1 LKHELFSPV
10 KLGPLT
16 LKNRSIRS
24 AAFEGMCPGG
34 IPSDKL
40 IEYHRSLAAGG
51 IGMTTVAYVS
61 VTDQGRTFSHQAWAS
76 PGTVAP
82 FRRLTDAVHAE
93 GGAASI
99 QLGHGGNMGDKNIS
113 RLRPVAPSAKVNLF
127 GLSLPRKMNEN
138 DIKEVIAAHGTA
150 VLQAREAG
158 FDAVEIH
165 AGHGYLISQFL
176 SPYTNRRRDAWGGSL
191 ENRARLLRAVLQEVR
206 CAAGS
211 KMAVLVKTNMEDGF
225 SRGMNIDEGLAVAR
239 IIEEEGADALVLSGG
254 FVSKTSF
261 FMMKGRTPHRELME
275 LQENLLVKLGMFLF
289 SRMMLEDYP
298 YCENYFLEDAKK
310 FRETLSLPLIYV
322 GGLVSQKGID
332 AALEAGFDA
341 VALARAL
348 VAEPDFINRLKADEG
363 HISPCLECGP
373 CNSCVATMYMGSVR
387 CPYVEET
394 TDR

>member
-1 LKHELFSPV
+1 MKI
-10 KLGPLT
+10 GPLT
-16 LKNRSIRS
+16 LRNRSIRS

-34 IPSDKL
+34 IPSDEL

-76 PGTVAP
+76 PETVAP

-99 QLGHGGNMGDKNIS
+99 QLGHGGNMGDKKIS
-113 RLRPVAPSAKVNLF
+113 GFRPVAPSAKVNPY
-127 GLSLPRKMNEN
+127 GLSLPRKMNES

-150 VLQAREAG
+150 VRRAREAG

-176 SPYTNRRRDAWGGSL
+176 SPHTNRRRDAWGGSL

-206 CAAGS
+206 RAAGS
-211 KMAVLVKTNMEDGF
+211 EMAVLVKTNMEDGF

-239 IIEEEGADALVLSGG
+239 IIEEEGVDAIVLSGG

-261 FMMKGRTPHRELME
+261 FMMKGRTPHRELMK
-275 LQENLLVKLGMFLF
+275 LQENPLIKLGMLLF
-289 SRMMLEDYP
+289 SRLILEDYP
-298 YCENYFLEDAKK
+298 YCENFFLKDGKK
-310 FRETLSLPLIYV
+310 FREALSLPLVYV
-322 GGLVSQKGID
+322 GGLVSRKGID
-332 AALEAGFDA
+332 GALEAGFDA

-348 VAEPDFINRLKADEG
+348 VAEPDFINRLKVDEM

-387 CPYVEET
+387 CPYLGGK
-394 TDR
+394 